1 MLVAC
6 FDIGGTGVKS
16 ALIGADKQVRQ
27 KKEIPTP
34 ENLEGLLLFIDEIVA
49 QDSEIMAIS
58 FSFPG
63 AIDQETGEIQG
74 LSAVPYIHGFSWYD
88 KLSDYGLPIFLENDA
103 NCVGLSQLA
112 VDEAV
117 ENMLCVVCGTG
128 IGGAVVVNRKLI
140 RGPKS
145 YGGEFG
151 YMLIAGLDHPVQ
163 NWSQLASTGSLVR
176 RVAAHPETASQA
188 WSGRTI
194 FEAAAAGNAV
204 CQEAIDTMVTNL
216 AVGILNL
223 YYSFDPQVVYM
234 GGGISQ
240 NPDFIALLQQRLET
254 LVQEEL
260 GYPEVPQVEAC
271 YHHQDANLVGAY
283 MNALTTGG

>member
-34 ENLEGLLLFIDEIVA
+34 KHLEGLLDFIKETVSQDAEIA
-49 QDSEIMAIS
+49 AIS
-58 FSFPG
+58 LSFPG
-63 AIDQETGEIQG
+63 AIDQETGQIQG
-74 LSAVPYIHGFSWYD
+74 LSAVPYIHGFSWYET
-88 KLSDYGLPIFLENDA
+88 LSSYGLPIFLENDA

-112 VDEAV
+112 VDETV

-128 IGGAVVVNRKLI
+128 IGGAMIVNRQLI

-151 YMLIAGLDHPVQ
+151 YMLIAGLGHPIQ

-176 RVAAHPETASQA
+176 RVAAHPETAGQT

-194 FEAAAAGNAV
+194 FEAAAAGNMV
-204 CQEAIDTMVTNL
+204 CQEAIDSMVTNM

-223 YYSFDPQVVYM
+223 YYCFDPQVVYI

-240 NPDFIALLQQRLET
+240 NPDFVVLLQKRLER
-254 LVQEEL
+254 LVQDEL
-260 GYPEVPQVEAC
+260 GYPEVPRVEAC

-283 MNALTTGG
+283 MNALAGG

>member
-16 ALIGADKQVRQ
+16 ALIGIDKQVRH

-34 ENLEGLLLFIDEIVA
+34 ATLEGLMAFIEETLA
-49 QDSEIMAIS
+49 QDPRITAIS
-58 FSFPG
+58 CSFPG
-63 AIDQETGEIQG
+63 AIDRVTGHIQG
-74 LSAVPYIHGFSWYD
+74 FSAVPYIHGFSWYEL
-88 KLSDYGLPIFLENDA
+88 LSNYNLPVFLENDA

-112 VDEAV
+112 VDEGV
-117 ENMLCVVCGTG
+117 QNILCVVCGTG
-128 IGGAVVVNRKLI
+128 IGGAVIVNRQLI

-151 YMLIAGLDHPVQ
+151 YMLINGMGQPPQ

-176 RVAAHPETASQA
+176 RVEAQHPQTAGQM

-194 FEAAAAGNAV
+194 FEAAATGNQV
-204 CQEAIDTMVTNL
+204 CQEAITTMVTNL
-216 AVGILNL
+216 AIGLLNL
-223 YYSFDPQVVYM
+223 YYCFDPEVIYI

-240 NPDFIALLQQRLET
+240 NSDFITMLQNCLEDLVYQRLD
-254 LVQEEL
+254 
-260 GYPEVPQVEAC
+260 YPQVPRVEAC
-271 YHHQDANLVGAY
+271 YYHQDANLVGAY
-283 MNALTTGG
+283 MNTLVGE